1 MNHQNVLWLL
11 YTKSCKRHTRQQPH
25 GYDTIADINC
35 LPGAGKLTTCVQNI
49 PLVAVIFIAA
59 LCFAFI
65 ERMVAFFGYVSF
77 AELFTGTFRYDCFGK
92 SIHFHR
98 SIVESDMILQT
109 CSEVGVLIQFKITL
123 TFLKTLARAVI
134 TVYIENTC
142 GNSMMYLVTFSK
154 VGGGGRSWREGWLF
168 FYHRSQEVYPTV
180 DTFLCH

>member
-35 LPGAGKLTTCVQNI
+35 LPGAGKLTACVQNI

-77 AELFTGTFRYDCFGK
+77 AEVFTGTFRYDCFGK
-92 SIHFHR
+92 SVHFHR

-109 CSEVGVLIQFKITL
+109 CREVRVLIQFKITL
-123 TFLKTLARAVI
+123 TFLKTPARAVI

-154 VGGGGRSWREGWLF
+154 VDGGGRSWR
-168 FYHRSQEVYPTV
+168 
-180 DTFLCH
+180 

>member
-1 MNHQNVLWLL
+1 M
-11 YTKSCKRHTRQQPH
+11 
-25 GYDTIADINC
+25 
-35 LPGAGKLTTCVQNI
+35 TTCVQNI

-77 AELFTGTFRYDCFGK
+77 AEVFTGTFRYDCYGK
-92 SIHFHR
+92 SVHFHR

-142 GNSMMYLVTFSK
+142 GNSMMYLVAFSK
-154 VGGGGRSWREGWLF
+154 VDGGGRS
-168 FYHRSQEVYPTV
+168 
-180 DTFLCH
+180 